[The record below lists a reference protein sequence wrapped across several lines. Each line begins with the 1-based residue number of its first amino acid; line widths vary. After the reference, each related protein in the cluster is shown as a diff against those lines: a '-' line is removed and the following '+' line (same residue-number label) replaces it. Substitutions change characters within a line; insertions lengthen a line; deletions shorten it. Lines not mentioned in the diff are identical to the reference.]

1 MIRHSS
7 AASLVLAVLTVV
19 GLAGPTAAGEK
30 VPFKGNLEG
39 VVTRT
44 PVDPPFVFVL
54 VDGTGKANHLGKFT
68 LAIPHVVNPVTR
80 TAAGTYEFTASN
92 GDTLSA
98 DFTGASAPTATPGV
112 LSIVETATI
121 TGGTGRFNGATGSF
135 TTERLFDTMSG
146 TTAGSFQ
153 GTLRLRGG
161 HDDDDERYDD

>member
-1 MIRHSS
+1 MLRR
-7 AASLVLAVLTVV
+7 SLAVSFVLAIVV
-19 GLAGPTAAGEK
+19 VAGFAGPTAAGEK
-30 VPFKGNLEG
+30 VPFKGSLEG

-54 VDGTGKANHLGKFT
+54 VDGTGKATHLGKFT
-68 LAIPHVVNPVTR
+68 LAIPHLVNPVDR
-80 TAAGTYEFTASN
+80 TAAGTYEFTSAN

-121 TGGTGRFNGATGSF
+121 TGGTGRFVGATGSF
-135 TTERLFDTMSG
+135 TTERLFDTVAG
-146 TTAGSFQ
+146 TTGGSFK

-161 HDDDDERYDD
+161 HDNERYDD